1 MIVDCRELHGSAGG
15 AVIISPPGVAP
26 VCDGDQLE
34 LTCTTT
40 GRQLEWRFSV
50 IRGNETTATEFSR
63 IIQATGS
70 ASDAMTQLVVNSIVF
85 SFSRTSAEDS
95 LPVMS
100 RLLITSVS
108 RSLNGTVI
116 NCEDLDTSE
125 ISSTTVVIRETD
137 SLQGMNILQ
146 SVDL

>member
-1 MIVDCRELHGSAGG
+1 M
-15 AVIISPPGVAP
+15 ISPPGLAP

-40 GRQLEWRFSV
+40 GSHLEWRFKA
-50 IRGNETTATEFSR
+50 IRRNATTATEFSR
-63 IIQATGS
+63 IMLATGS
-70 ASDAMTQLVVNSIVF
+70 ASDAMTQLVINSIVF

-108 RSLNGTVI
+108 ISLNGTVI
-116 NCEDLDTSE
+116 NCEDLGTSE
-125 ISSTTVVIRETD
+125 VSSSTVVVRETD
-137 SLQGMNILQ
+137 SLQGILYI
-146 SVDL
+146 